1 MKKKIIQ
8 RTKESIIQDHL
19 FQKSKESFL
28 VNQYEKLIK
37 ETIKHFVIENKNKF
51 KGLFTDEIFEVNM
64 YEFYKYVI
72 EKHELGYNKTN
83 EIDRVINTTL
93 NEIVEHYK
101 IFNINQENRY
111 EYVYVVQKNN
121 GMISVVGKSYFC
133 LNLEKKTFE
142 GTNDLFEDISFFK
155 YDNEDDTHKDKL
167 NLSLNDLKGNQAI
180 ETIIF
185 CIENTGNQEDF
196 NILDDY
202 FKNNKDEIRRMLR
215 RLYKKAWIIPIK
227 GEEKNAE
234 DFETALGNHL
244 EEQEY
249 IFISNKDSH
258 KY

>member
-37 ETIKHFVIENKNKF
+37 ETIKHFVIGNKNKF

-83 EIDRVINTTL
+83 ELDRVINTTL
-93 NEIVEHYK
+93 NEIVEQY
-101 IFNINQENRY
+101 ITFNINQENRY

-133 LNLEKKTFE
+133 LNLEKETFE
-142 GTNDLFEDISFFK
+142 GNNDLFKDISYFK
-155 YDNEDDTHKDKL
+155 YDKEDDTHKDKL
-167 NLSLNDLKGNQAI
+167 KLSLNDLDGNQAL
-180 ETIIF
+180 ETIKF

-227 GEEKNAE
+227 GGKKNAE
-234 DFETALGNHL
+234 DFETALGNYL
-244 EEQEY
+244 EEQKD